1 MANKILKDSEEIKR
15 YLSNE
20 FSLTF
25 SSLVDKEL
33 ENKRNSGISYFEK
46 DIYTKMG
53 ISKGAF
59 NFYKNGNDGRGTE
72 AKEKVPDLVGLYKI
86 KNYFNVPYSYLLNE
100 TTTKDINNLEI
111 GMTLGL
117 NDEAISILNEL
128 NDEKSNV
135 DREFELYIINCLLSN
150 KQFIK
155 AFSRIVIEGLSRKV
169 VKDKFKKV
177 NYDYETNSQQ
187 LDYKKYM
194 LSNLVNSSIDE
205 IIDRDDIPVHM
216 IESLKKKP
224 RHLDS
229 TKIKHLE
236 VELQKLEELENKNK

>member
-1 MANKILKDSEEIKR
+1 MAKEILKESEEIKK

-25 SSLVDKEL
+25 SNLVEQEL
-33 ENKRNSGISYFEK
+33 ESKRKDGISYFEK

-59 NFYKNGNDGRGTE
+59 NFYKNGNDGRGTD

-100 TTTKDINNLEI
+100 TNTKDINNLEI

-117 NDEAISILNEL
+117 TDESISMLNNL
-128 NDEKSNV
+128 NNEKSNI
-135 DREFELYIINCLLSN
+135 DKEFELYIVNCLISN
-150 KQFIK
+150 KQFIS
-155 AFSRIVIEGLSRKV
+155 AFSRIVIEGLSRKILN
-169 VKDKFKKV
+169 DRFKKV
-177 NYDYETNSQQ
+177 NYVYEKNSLQ

-194 LSNLVNSSIDE
+194 LANLVNSSIDK
-205 IIDRDDIPVHM
+205 IIDRDDIPIHM
-216 IESLKKKP
+216 IESLRKKP

-229 TKIKHLE
+229 TKIEHLE
-236 VELQKLEELENKNK
+236 VEFKRLEELQNKDK

>member
-1 MANKILKDSEEIKR
+1 MANEILKESEEIKK

-25 SSLVDKEL
+25 SNLVEQEL
-33 ENKRNSGISYFEK
+33 EAKRKDGVSYFEK
-46 DIYTKMG
+46 NIYTKMG

-117 NDEAISILNEL
+117 NDETISMLNKL
-128 NDEKSNV
+128 NSEKSNI
-135 DREFELYIINCLLSN
+135 DTEFELYIVNCLISN

-169 VKDKFKKV
+169 VNDKFKKL
-177 NYDYETNSQQ
+177 NYDYEKNSQQ

-205 IIDRDDIPVHM
+205 IINRDDIPVHM
-216 IESLKKKP
+216 MESLKKKP

-229 TKIKHLE
+229 SKIKHLE
-236 VELQKLEELENKNK
+236 EEFKRLEELQIKDK